1 MIQPILLQA
10 FATTPVHVAA
20 SRQMSASG
28 PCAVCGQ
35 SGCGCSTKVAGAGA
49 AQPVDELEL
58 SDEALA
64 IADQSEAVGPPP
76 VAAAGGEA
84 DPVDSASKS
93 DPETTQAGEERDQ
106 TVRGGRPSEGEQADE
121 ADPANDLTEEEQQ
134 QVTELKD
141 RDREVRAHEQA
152 HLTAAGP
159 YATGG
164 PSYEYQEGPDGRRY
178 AIGGEV
184 GIDTSP
190 VSGDPEAT
198 IEKAQQVRAA
208 ALAPASPSAQDQ
220 RIAATATQMEA
231 QARME
236 LAKQSQMPQSVAASY
251 GQTEGGSLLGAL
263 LDLVA

>member
-20 SRQMSASG
+20 SRQTSASG

-35 SGCGCSTKVAGAGA
+35 SGCDCSTRVSGASA

-64 IADQSEAVGPPP
+64 IANQSEAGGPQ
-76 VAAAGGEA
+76 ASSGTGEA
-84 DPVDSASKS
+84 EPTDSASRS
-93 DPETTQAGEERDQ
+93 DSDATQAGEERDRQ
-106 TVRGGRPSEGEQADE
+106 VRGERSAEGEQADE
-121 ADPANDLTEEEQQ
+121 AGSTDDLTEEEQQ

-152 HLTAAGP
+152 HLSAAGP

-198 IEKAQQVRAA
+198 IEKAQQVRTA
-208 ALAPASPSAQDQ
+208 ALAPASPSSQDQ
-220 RIAATATQMEA
+220 RIAAAATQMEA
-231 QARME
+231 QARVE
-236 LAKQSQMPQSVAASY
+236 LATQSQASQSVATSY